1 MPMDSLDRGQVAGET
16 EEMRKQREAVLAES
30 TVPHFFKMQGQML
43 SQGRTHEWL
52 TEAPNMLCNIK
63 VYASGGENGLHTHL
77 GEDHMFVVLQGSAC
91 FMGPRGE
98 KKQVGQYEGVMLPA
112 GSYYRFESNG
122 DVPLVLFRV
131 AAYND
136 TGLKGRY
143 NIYGKPLPSEAAENG
158 QEPIVRIPEKFW
170 GAKD

>member
-63 VYASGGENGLHTHL
+63 VYASGGENGLHTHTNQ
-77 GEDHMFVVLQGSAC
+77 DHTFLVLQGSAR
-91 FMGPRGE
+91 FYDENGTTTDVN
-98 KKQVGQYEGVMLPA
+98 KLEGIMLPA
-112 GSYYRFESNG
+112 GAYYWFEATSKEELILFRMGCRTNDKDPGERLNING
-122 DVPLVLFRV
+122 DLMP
-131 AAYND
+131 
-136 TGLKGRY
+136 GE
-143 NIYGKPLPSEAAENG
+143 SAENKKTEIIYKDG
-158 QEPIVRIPEKFW
+158 QFF
-170 GAKD
+170 G